1 MISKQLQKKIDRAI
15 RLLKSAAKDGQ
26 CIEVAYSGGKD
37 SDIILQ
43 LAKESGIPFRAI
55 YKMTTIDPPGTVKHV
70 RDMGVEIIRPKL
82 NFAQLIAKKGQPNR
96 MRRLCCSELKEYKV
110 LDRAVIGVRREE
122 SAKRAQRY
130 TEPTQCRVYSKTER
144 VEQFFP
150 ILDWTLQDI
159 VDYAK
164 DRNLTFAPV
173 YYDADGVFHP
183 ERRLGCM
190 CCPLASKKHR
200 IEEFKKHPAMVK
212 LYIKGIQ
219 QYIDSHP
226 NSKVSKYTA
235 YEAFAHDVF
244 FNEKGKWE
252 QVNDRGLFD
261 FVPDWKEFIEKQ
273 FNITL

>member
-1 MISKQLQKKIDRAI
+1 MITKQLQKKIDRSI
-15 RLLKSAAKDGQ
+15 RMLQSAAMDGQ
-26 CIEVAYSGGKD
+26 TIEVAYSGGKD

-70 RDMGVEIIRPKL
+70 REMGVEIIRPKR
-82 NFAQLIAKKGQPNR
+82 NFSQLIAKKGQPNR
-96 MRRLCCSELKEYKV
+96 KRRYCCKELKEYKI
-110 LDRAVIGVRREE
+110 LDRAVLGIRREE

-130 TEPTQCRVYSKTER
+130 TEPTQCRAYSKKNC

-173 YYDADGVFHP
+173 YYDANGVFHP

-212 LYIKGIQ
+212 LYIRGIQ
-219 QYIDSHP
+219 KYIESHP
-226 NSKVSKYTA
+226 KSKISKYTP

-244 FNEKGKWE
+244 FNEKGKWD
-252 QVNDRGLFD
+252 QVNYRDLFG
-261 FVPDWKEFIEKQ
+261 FIPDWKEFIENQ
-273 FNITL
+273 LNIKL